1 MKLTAKLLPLTLASL
16 MTAGMGSAVLA
27 QELDTEQKK
36 LSYVI
41 GMEIGSSL
49 KSGGAD
55 VDFAV
60 LSRAIE
66 DTLTGKEPLLTAE
79 EAQTIKQAYFQQIQE
94 KRSAEAKVAG
104 EKNRAEGDAFLAK
117 NKDAEGVVTTDS
129 GLQYQVVKEGEGAKP
144 TATDQVTVN
153 YKGTLIDGTE
163 FDSSYKRG
171 QPATFP
177 VTGVI
182 PGWTEALQLMPVGS
196 TYRLFIP
203 SELAYG
209 ERGAGGA
216 IGPNAV
222 LIFDVE
228 LMEITQS
235 EPQSEPQAKP
245 E

>member
-1 MKLTAKLLPLTLASL
+1 MKLNAKLVTLTLASL
-16 MTAGMGSAVLA
+16 IAAGLYTNAPA

-41 GMEIGSSL
+41 GMEIGGSL
-49 KSGGAD
+49 KTGGAD
-55 VDFAV
+55 VDFAT
-60 LSRAIE
+60 LARGIE
-66 DTLTGKEPLLTAE
+66 DTLSGKEPLLSNE
-79 EAQTIKQAYFQQIQE
+79 EAQAIKQAYFQKIQE
-94 KRSAEAKVAG
+94 QRASAAKAAG
-104 EKNRAEGDAFLAK
+104 EKNRTEGDAFLAK

-129 GLQYQVVKEGEGAKP
+129 GLQYQVIKEGDGAKP
-144 TATDQVTVN
+144 KATDQVTVN
-153 YKGTLIDGTE
+153 YKGTLLDGTE

-209 ERGAGGA
+209 ERGAGARSG
-216 IGPNAV
+216 
-222 LIFDVE
+222 L
-228 LMEITQS
+228 TRY
-235 EPQSEPQAKP
+235 
-245 E
+245 

>member
-1 MKLTAKLLPLTLASL
+1 MKLKANVLTLTLASL
-16 MTAGMGSAVLA
+16 LAAGFCTTVLA

-55 VDFAV
+55 VDFAI

-66 DTLTGKEPLLTAE
+66 DALTGKEPLLTVE
-79 EAQTIKQAYFQQIQE
+79 QAQTIKQAYFQKVQE
-94 KRSAEAKVAG
+94 QRAAKAQVVG
-104 EKNRAEGDAFLAK
+104 EKNRTEGDAFLAK
-117 NKDAEGVVTTDS
+117 NKEVEGVVTTDS
-129 GLQYQVVKEGEGAKP
+129 GLQYQVIKQGEGPKP
-144 TATDQVTVN
+144 KATDQVTVN
-153 YKGTLIDGTE
+153 YKGTLLDGTE

-222 LIFDVE
+222 LIFEVE
-228 LMEITQS
+228 LQEIAPT
-235 EPQSEPQAKP
+235 K
-245 E
+245 

>member
-1 MKLTAKLLPLTLASL
+1 MKLKAKLLTLTVASL
-16 MTAGMGSAVLA
+16 MTTGLCTTVLA

-66 DTLTGKEPLLTAE
+66 DTLTGKEPLITAE
-79 EAQTIKQAYFQQIQE
+79 EAQTIKQAYFQKVQE
-94 KRSAEAKVAG
+94 QRASEAKVVG
-104 EKNRAEGDAFLAK
+104 EKNRTEGEAFLTK

-129 GLQYQVVKEGEGAKP
+129 GLQYQVIKAGEGAKP
-144 TATDQVTVN
+144 KATDQVTVN

-228 LMEITQS
+228 LLDIA
-235 EPQSEPQAKP
+235 QSEPQAKP